1 MCFFSKKLN
10 GVDVFVL
17 FGKTVPNMDVAGCA
31 SKTHLGIWKIGHTEY
46 DKPLAI
52 YTMNSTYKK
61 WALSFEYKFKKD
73 LQYVTVELTVKNLL
87 LSESNNEE
95 NALKKEIKKKFP
107 KLNFF
112 FLEKETKIYTAG
124 RCCKTLDD
132 VKAVLEDFRSV
143 WNESGFLDFI
153 DENFQPSEESKDK

>member
-10 GVDVFVL
+10 SVDVFVL
-17 FGKTVPNMDVAGCA
+17 FGKTIPNMDVAGCA

-61 WALSFEYKFKKD
+61 WALRFEYKFTKD
-73 LQYVTVELTVKNLL
+73 LQYVEVKLTINNLS
-87 LSESNNEE
+87 LSESNNNESE
-95 NALKKEIKKKFP
+95 SEKEIKKKFP

-112 FLEKETKIYTAG
+112 FLEKETKIYRAG
-124 RCCKTLDD
+124 RSCKTLDD
-132 VKAVLEDFRSV
+132 VKAVLEDF
-143 WNESGFLDFI
+143 
-153 DENFQPSEESKDK
+153 